1 MLRPNPFYH
10 IEQRLQYLE
19 HELTRLIQENASLKK
34 KIEQLKPVQVEK
46 IEYKVHELHVDT
58 LSGTLNIG
66 LTANGEETGIGE
78 VIEKMAGNNQSRIVL
93 DEQGEE
99 SSSS

>member
-19 HELTRLIQENASLKK
+19 QELTRLRQENASLKN
-34 KIEQLKPVQVEK
+34 KIDQLKPVQVEK
-46 IEYKVHELHVDT
+46 IEYKVHELHVET

-78 VIEKMAGNNQSRIVL
+78 VVEKMAGNNQSRIVL
-93 DEQGEE
+93 EEKEEE
-99 SSSS
+99 SS